1 MAELRTLKKAKETL
15 DIYAISIDPPEKS
28 KSFAEKIA
36 ADGKGNLGFLILSD
50 PGSKTIDA
58 WGLRDPAYKGQ
69 PIDGVPHP
77 AVFVLDKSGKV
88 AWSRIESDFKV
99 RPTNA
104 EIRKAL
110 DGLAK

>member
-1 MAELRTLKKAKETL
+1 MRTLKQPNEALE
-15 DIYAISIDPPEKS
+15 IYAISIDPPDKS
-28 KSFAEKIA
+28 KSLAEKIA

-69 PIDGVPHP
+69 QIDGVPHP
-77 AVFVLDKSGKV
+77 AVFVLDKTGKV
-88 AWSRIESDFKV
+88 AWSRIESDYKV

-104 EIRKAL
+104 EIRAAL
-110 DGLAK
+110 DALGK